1 MEDPCED
8 GLFMLLSNL
17 NPAGSTFITI
27 TGAGEDPAW
36 YAPVTLPGYG
46 TFEVERNGT
55 CHGEHDQPSRPGPAT
70 SPAAS
75 FCPAAGDY
83 PGRPARRSTPDI

>member
-1 MEDPCED
+1 
-8 GLFMLLSNL
+8 MLLSNL

-36 YAPVTLPGYG
+36 YASVTLPGYG

-55 CHGEHDQPSRPGPAT
+55 CHGEHDQRIQTGPGDIAH
-70 SPAAS
+70 SLVI
-75 FCPAAGDY
+75 CPAARDY
-83 PGRPARRSTPDI
+83 PGRPLRRSAPDIWNRP